1 MATIAR
7 NISAAGRRHRLLIG
21 AAFMAIG
28 VLAGV
33 VLVALGAPRGLRLL
47 LFLPFAA
54 GAVGILQARDHT

>member
-7 NISAAGRRHRLLIG
+7 NISATGRRQRLLMG
-21 AAFMAIG
+21 AAFMTLG

-33 VLVALGAPRGLRLL
+33 GLVAAGAPRGLRLL
-47 LFLPFAA
+47 LFVPFAA